1 MNMERKKNIIG
12 EVSVEVK
19 AGLLVDERTFRT
31 CLNLIAIHAQNEGL
45 KGMVVRFDDQFLD
58 GCSIKPLET
67 EEEVKAAFYAIPD
80 MFKEKENED

>member
-1 MNMERKKNIIG
+1 MENKKNIIG

-19 AGLLVDERTFRT
+19 AGLSVDERTFRT

-45 KGMVVRFDDQFLD
+45 KGIVVGFNDSCFE

-67 EEEVKAAFYAIPD
+67 EEELKAAFYATPD
-80 MFKEKENED
+80 MFKKKERK